1 MPQSLLFR
9 SFVLISALVM
19 LTTAS
24 WLVIFQ
30 HADAEPR
37 ARELAQLTTSA
48 VNLVRAALYAAPP
61 ETRPTFLDELASRE
75 GIRLLP
81 AEEDDFVLRPPPSR
95 YFNLLHDFLRQSLG
109 PDTLVAFAVNGIPG
123 FWVSFKFEPHDEDQF
138 WIVLPKDRVKHGM
151 PFHLLGWGIL
161 ALSMALAVAGLIVA
175 HITKPLRLL
184 AEAARRI
191 GQQQVHRLPINGP
204 VEVQQVMTAFN
215 RMSEDLR
222 QHETERAEVLAGI
235 SHDLRTPLAR
245 LRLEAEMTLTDDAS
259 REAVI
264 ADIEQMDGII
274 AQFLDYARSDSGEPP
289 EPCDLHEVMETTH
302 DHARSLGKPCT
313 IDFSTPEPSPKILP
327 GKSKSSPTLMLP
339 PRTLRRCIQ
348 NLLEN
353 AWKYGVDE
361 NGAPTS
367 VTLSLSEQ
375 PKCWLL
381 SVRDH
386 GPGIPEGSA
395 EQLKR
400 AFSRLDSAR
409 SNASGTG
416 LGLAIV
422 DRFARRQGG
431 ELLLQNHPEGGLVAT
446 LQLPK
451 P

>member
-1 MPQSLLFR
+1 MPQSLLLR

-37 ARELAQLTTSA
+37 ARELGQLTTSA

-81 AEEDDFVLRPPPSR
+81 AEEDDFVLRPPPIR
-95 YFNLLHDFLRQSLG
+95 FFNLLQGFLKVSLG
-109 PDTLVAFAVNGIPG
+109 EDTQVAMAVNGIPG
-123 FWVSFKFEPHDEDQF
+123 FWVSFRLEPQDEDQF
-138 WIVLPKDRVKHGM
+138 WIVLPKDRVKHGI

-175 HITKPLRLL
+175 HITRPLRIL
-184 AEAARRI
+184 ADAARQV
-191 GQQQVHRLPINGP
+191 GQQEIPRLPVNGP
-204 VEVQQVMTAFN
+204 VEVQQVMNAFN
-215 RMSEDLR
+215 SMSEDLR
-222 QHETERAEVLAGI
+222 QHESERAEVLAGI

-245 LRLEAEMTLTDDAS
+245 LRLEAEMSLPDEAT
-259 REAVI
+259 RQAVI
-264 ADIEQMDGII
+264 ADIEQMDSII
-274 AQFLDYARSDSGEPP
+274 AQFLDYARSDDGEPA
-289 EPCDLHEVMETTH
+289 EAYDLREVLSDLTH
-302 DHARSLGKPCT
+302 HARALGKPC
-313 IDFSTPEPSPKILP
+313 SLLLPSPETPPANYVINI
-327 GKSKSSPTLMLP
+327 P

-353 AWKYGVDE
+353 AWKYGHDTPIE
-361 NGAPTS
+361 LGLEAN
-367 VTLSLSEQ
+367 EDQ
-375 PKCWLL
+375 WII

-400 AFSRLDSAR
+400 PFSRLDTAR
-409 SNASGTG
+409 SNANGTG

-422 DRFARRQGG
+422 DRFVRRHSGKLVL
-431 ELLLQNHPEGGLVAT
+431 ENHPEGGLVASIR
-446 LQLPK
+446 LPLVTTSAT
-451 P
+451 PTQ